1 LDPLPTSPAP
11 EAPARL
17 PRWRRL
23 ARRFDRLFVVAVLV
37 PTLLAALY
45 YGLIASDVYISEAR
59 FVIRSPQRTT
69 PTGLGALL
77 QSTGLGR
84 AQDDTYS
91 VHDYVLSRDALREL
105 DEKLK
110 LRAAYSAGSVDFIN
124 RFPGPE
130 ADESFEALHR
140 YYRKHVLI
148 DYDSASSITV
158 LRTRAYTAQQ
168 AQQINEQLLQ
178 MGERLVN
185 SLNTRSRQDLVDVAE
200 KEVRIAEER
209 TRAAAVALSSFRAN
223 REVFD
228 PDRQSALQLQSV
240 AKLREELFAAETQ
253 LAQVR
258 QVSPNNPQVAS
269 LAGRVQALRG
279 QVASEASK
287 VTGKGSS
294 LTAKAP
300 DFDRLALEK
309 GFADRQLAT
318 ALASLETARSEAARK
333 QLYLERLVQPNLP
346 DKAVEPRR
354 VRSVLMVLLLGLVSW
369 GVLSLVVASVREHT
383 D

>member
-1 LDPLPTSPAP
+1 LDPLPPSAAP
-11 EAPARL
+11 ESPVRP

-23 ARRFDRLFVVAVLV
+23 ARRLDRLFVVSVLV

-45 YGLIASDVYISEAR
+45 YGVVASDVYISEAR

-77 QSTGLGR
+77 QGTGLGR

-110 LRAAYSAGSVDFIN
+110 VRSAYSDSSVDFIN
-124 RFPGPE
+124 RFPGIE
-130 ADESFEALHR
+130 GDESFEGLHR

-158 LRTRAYTAQQ
+158 LRTRAYTARH
-168 AQQINEQLLQ
+168 AKEINELLLQ

-209 TRAAAVALSSFRAN
+209 TRAAALSLSSFRAN
-223 REVFD
+223 RGVFD
-228 PDRQSALQLQSV
+228 PDRQSTLQLQAV
-240 AKLREELFAAETQ
+240 AKLQEELFAAETQ
-253 LAQVR
+253 LAQLR
-258 QVSPNNPQVAS
+258 QVSPNNPQVAG
-269 LAGRVQALRG
+269 LASRVEALRR
-279 QVASEASK
+279 QAAAEAGK
-287 VTGKGSS
+287 VTGKGTSF
-294 LTAKAP
+294 TAKAP

-346 DKAVEPRR
+346 DKAEEPRR
-354 VRSVLMVLLLGLVSW
+354 MRSVLMVLLLGLVSW